1 MEFQMPKFRYSVYG
15 LDPDRTAK
23 ASGRDL
29 RISSKAAREICHAL
43 KDMDLDDAKEFLED
57 VIDMRKMVPLKR
69 HKGKKPHHKGLNKWY
84 AGAYPVKA
92 ANAILAILDNVE
104 ANAEY
109 KGLDIDRCR
118 LIHIAAHRAMK
129 VRNYIPRAF
138 GRSSPYFKTLTHVEV
153 VVEEQ

>member
-1 MEFQMPKFRYSVYG
+1 MPNFRYSVYG

-23 ASGRDL
+23 ASGRDV
-29 RISSKAAREICHAL
+29 RISPKHAREVCHAL
-43 KDMDLDDAKEFLED
+43 KGMDLDEAKEFLEE
-57 VIDMRKMVPLKR
+57 VIDMRRMVPLKR
-69 HKGKKPHHKGLNKWY
+69 HKKKKPHHKGLHKWF

-92 ANAILAILDNVE
+92 ATAILAILDNVE

-118 LIHIAAHRAMK
+118 LIHITAQRAMK
-129 VRNYIPRAF
+129 MKNYIPRAF
-138 GRSSPYFKTLTHVEV
+138 GRSSPYFKTLTHIEA

>member
-1 MEFQMPKFRYSVYG
+1 MPKFRYSVYG

-29 RISSKAAREICHAL
+29 RISPKHAREICHAL
-43 KDMDLDDAKEFLED
+43 KGMDLDAAKEFLEA
-57 VIDMRKMVPLKR
+57 VIDMKRMVPLKR
-69 HKGKKPHHKGLNKWY
+69 YKKKKPHHRGLNKWFS
-84 AGAYPVKA
+84 GSYPVKA
-92 ANAILAILDNVE
+92 AKVVLAILDNVE

-109 KGLDIDRCR
+109 KGLDIDRCK
-118 LIHIAAHRAMK
+118 LIHASAHRGIR

-138 GRSSPYFKTLTHVEV
+138 GRSSPYSNTLTHLEV

>member
-1 MEFQMPKFRYSVYG
+1 MPNYKYSIYG

-29 RISSKAAREICHAL
+29 RISPKHAREICNAL
-43 KDMDLDDAKEFLED
+43 KDMDLDKAKEFLED
-57 VIDMRKMVPLKR
+57 VIDMNKMVPLKR
-69 HKGKKPHHKGLNKWY
+69 HKRKKPHHKGLHKWY

-92 ANAILAILDNVE
+92 ASAILAILDNVE

-118 LIHIAAHRAMK
+118 LIHIMAHRAMK
-129 VRNYIPRAF
+129 IKNYISRAF
-138 GRSSPYFKTLTHVEV
+138 GRSSPYFNILTHIEGI
-153 VVEEQ
+153 VEEQ